1 MARAL
6 GIGWG
11 VSIHVPLA
19 EHDQPVGEPRRLPR
33 VSIHVPLAEH
43 DPGTLLTPANHDCF
57 NSRAPRGA
65 RQGHAA
71 VFALRIGFNSRAPR
85 GARRADARVLADS
98 RGFNSRA
105 PRGARRHLYL
115 VPQPEKAGFN
125 SRAPR
130 GARLVASGISAE
142 IFSFQFTCPS
152 RSTTYR
158 NGKPVCTWAVSIHVP
173 LAEHDNAVAFRACSL
188 MSFNSRAPRG
198 ARRSA
203 RNGCAPGGRFNSRAP
218 RGARHDEY
226 RRSQQRID
234 LVSIHVPLAEHD
246 DWCGVEDGYD
256 PVSIHVPLAEHD
268 VYREARYRYYSGFN
282 SRAPRGAR
290 PPVLIPQSQKS
301 MSFNSRAPRGA
312 RRRQRR
318 PSGRDRRFNS
328 RAPRGARQL
337 LTILHK
343 RNTQVS
349 IHVPLAEH
357 DLFCCSKTR
366 RFRRFQF
373 TCPSRSTTFRFCNH
387 EEASIVSIHV
397 PLAEH
402 DFTSGNH
409 D

>member
-1 MARAL
+1 MT
-6 GIGWG
+6 

-19 EHDQPVGEPRRLPR
+19 EHDKVMPLSLRSAS

-43 DPGTLLTPANHDCF
+43 DAQMRVSSLTHEVSIHVPLAEHDTPFQRPLWPPPRF

-65 RQGHAA
+65 
-71 VFALRIGFNSRAPR
+71 
-85 GARRADARVLADS
+85 
-98 RGFNSRA
+98 
-105 PRGARRHLYL
+105 RHLYL